1 MESIQNRLD
10 SYAGKFDDTTRGLCA
25 SFARMFEIEEL
36 VESALS
42 RD

>member
-1 MESIQNRLD
+1 MESVQNRLD
-10 SYAGKFDDTTRGLCA
+10 AYAGKFVDTTFGLCA

-36 VESALS
+36 VESALT